1 MARTPSYD
9 SPEPGWL
16 ALIGFLF
23 VARFL
28 RPENA
33 QFGDTLWIS
42 GLWLALAT
50 LWCWQQARRGGSW
63 HFGVLDG
70 CAWGLALAHVLATV
84 PIFLE
89 GGDRRGAVNV
99 VWEWIGLAG
108 GLFLI
113 RQIGATSLPRR
124 LILIFA
130 ATMAA
135 LAGLGIWQYHVSIPE
150 LASRY
155 AELRAEEQAL
165 LDEAGAINLERLA
178 AVRDELAT
186 FGAPIDETARIRW
199 ENRLRHST
207 EPFATFALANTLA
220 GLLAM
225 ALPLLLMRMATPR
238 RSWRTFVVAAA
249 MLLVLYCLILTK
261 SRTAWV
267 GLAAGMVI
275 GIVWQLTRVRW
286 QAPSTLNPQP
296 STTNTQQAR
305 QRSLSR
311 LGWLGGGLLIVASLG
326 IVIVF
331 MAGGLDREVLSEA
344 PKSLQYRLEYW
355 QGTLAL
361 LADDPILGTGP
372 ANFRADYMQHRLLGA
387 SEAIAAPHNLFL
399 EIWTAGGLLGVLILL
414 GMLGYVA
421 WRMIQQRQD
430 GFAIFRDEPTLGL
443 TACEWGGLAAF
454 FIVALLYFATGAA
467 MDWRLVAIA
476 PIFLLVAFAGNSKT
490 DSPGLG
496 LGLIA
501 GLVAL
506 LVHLLGADGIE
517 FPVVVQSLYLF
528 AIAIDGPATPRTIPR
543 RLAWAPPI
551 SFAALAVGLLMTGLV
566 PVLNSSAHLMRAK
579 SLAANGQPGI
589 EPAIDA
595 AAAADPWSLRPLI
608 MRAELETRRALASG
622 GPSDRNRAVNAWNE
636 VLAADPGSVFA
647 RRQLAGLLLTAARN
661 ADNGELALKAAG
673 VLEQA
678 ARRSP
683 TEVDIWIELAS
694 AWNVVG
700 NREKSAQA
708 ARRALFLDDINR
720 RREHR
725 DLILDKSVREKLEQ
739 WGELGRDRNSP

>member
-1 MARTPSYD
+1 MARTQSQD

-63 HFGVLDG
+63 RFGVLDG
-70 CAWGLALAHVLATV
+70 CAWGLALAHVLATI

-89 GGDRRGAVNV
+89 GGDRRDAMNI

-113 RQIGATSLPRR
+113 RQLAGTSLPHR

-135 LAGLGIWQYHVSIPE
+135 LAGLGVWQYHVSIPE

-155 AELRAEEQAL
+155 AELRTEEQAL
-165 LDEAGAINLERLA
+165 LDEAGAIDLERLA

-238 RSWRTFVVAAA
+238 WSWRTFVAAGG

-267 GLAAGMVI
+267 GLTSGMVV
-275 GIVWQLTRVRW
+275 GIVWQLARVLWRSVHFHDTYFVVARW
-286 QAPSTLNPQP
+286 QV
-296 STTNTQQAR
+296 AR
-305 QRSLSR
+305 LI
-311 LGWLGGGLLIVASLG
+311 WLGGGLLAVAALGVLIVTL
-326 IVIVF
+326 
-331 MAGGLDREVLSEA
+331 AGGLDREVLSEA

-361 LADDPILGTGP
+361 LAEQPFLGTGP
-372 ANFRADYMQHRLLGA
+372 ANFRDDYMQHRLLGA

-399 EIWTAGGLLGVLILL
+399 EIWTAGGLLGLLLLL
-414 GMLGYVA
+414 GILGYVA
-421 WRMIQQRQD
+421 RRMIQQWRD
-430 GFAIFRDEPTLGL
+430 GFAIVQNDPMLGL

-454 FIVALLYFATGAA
+454 FIVAVLYFVTGAA
-467 MDWRLVAIA
+467 MDWRLIAIA
-476 PIFLLVAFAGNSKT
+476 PIYLLVAFSLNSKT

-517 FPVVVQSLYLF
+517 FPVVIQSVYLF
-528 AIAIDGPATPRTIPR
+528 AIAIDGPATSRTIPR
-543 RLAWAPPI
+543 KFAWALPA
-551 SFAALAVGLLMTGLV
+551 SFGALAIGLLMTGLV
-566 PVLNSSAHLMRAK
+566 PVLNSSAHLMRAQ

-595 AAAADPWSLRPLI
+595 AAAADPWSLQPLI
-608 MRAELETRRALASG
+608 MRAELETRRVLASG
-622 GPSDRNRAVNAWNE
+622 DPGDRNHAVSAWND
-636 VLAADPGSVFA
+636 VLAADPKSVFA
-647 RRQLAGLLLTAARN
+647 RKQLASLLLTAARS
-661 ADNGELALKAAG
+661 ADNRELALKAAG
-673 VLEQA
+673 VLEEA

-683 TEVDIWIELAS
+683 TEVDIWIELAD
-694 AWNVVG
+694 AWTVAG
-700 NREKSAQA
+700 KTKKAAQA
-708 ARRALFLDDINR
+708 ARRALFLDDINQQR
-720 RREHR
+720 GHS
-725 DLILDKSVREKLEQ
+725 DLILDKSARERLEQ
-739 WGELGRDRNSP
+739 WEELGRDRNSP